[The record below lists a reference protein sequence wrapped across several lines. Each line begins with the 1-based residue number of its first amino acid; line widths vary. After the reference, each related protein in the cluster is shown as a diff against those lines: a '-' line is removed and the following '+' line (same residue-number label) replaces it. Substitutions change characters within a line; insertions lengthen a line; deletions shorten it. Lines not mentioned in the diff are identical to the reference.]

1 MTSAF
6 RRSPRP
12 AVVALSICL
21 LVMVGCT
28 GLFQNLGARW
38 VTRQIAT
45 EFDLDEAQTAATRA
59 SVDRIIAAAPGA
71 LSARVDMLVATV
83 DAAISKGLTEKK
95 LLGMERQVDA
105 LLDIVAGAIIDEAG
119 PILATLRDEQ
129 IDFVEARIETRLD
142 EARERLAEPEE
153 ERREKR
159 QDAFVEA
166 VEDWSDSLTDGQ
178 EEALRKFV
186 AGLPDEA
193 AARLATD
200 DLRLERMGA
209 LFRQHSGAQAIRDAL
224 WQEWRNREDWGP
236 NARPPQARRAEGRQA
251 LLFVYGL
258 LDAEQRDHASKHLHE
273 LHAKVKTFLGTA
285 G

>member
-1 MTSAF
+1 MKRLQSWL
-6 RRSPRP
+6 R
-12 AVVALSICL
+12 C
-21 LVMVGCT
+21 
-28 GLFQNLGARW
+28 
-38 VTRQIAT
+38 
-45 EFDLDEAQTAATRA
+45 
-59 SVDRIIAAAPGA
+59 
-71 LSARVDMLVATV
+71 
-83 DAAISKGLTEKK
+83 
-95 LLGMERQVDA
+95 
-105 LLDIVAGAIIDEAG
+105 
-119 PILATLRDEQ
+119 RDEQ

-209 LFRQHSGAQAIRDAL
+209 LFRQHPGAQAIRDAL
-224 WQEWRNREDWGP
+224 WQEWKNREDWGP

-251 LLFVYGL
+251 LLFVYDL